1 MEPRVGGGVGCGI
14 PRGRGRAAQNA
25 AFALGVYSPQLDLQP
40 ASELTGGGR
49 KSLRLGGFVWGESTA
64 VK

>member
-1 MEPRVGGGVGCGI
+1 MGPRVGGGVGCGI

-40 ASELTGGGR
+40 ASELTGGG
-49 KSLRLGGFVWGESTA
+49 LCLGGFVWEESTV